1 MMQRLSLQQFIDKVD
16 FQKERHGN
24 ANILTIASEY
34 PTLGYVRDY

>member
-16 FQKERHGN
+16 FQKERYGN